1 MMTNTPPVWFITGCS
16 SGFGR
21 AYAEAVIAHGDRLV
35 ATARNVETL
44 QDLVTQAPGRV
55 LAVAMDVTNALAIAS
70 AVDQAMATFGRID
83 VLVNNAGFG
92 LTGAIEEV
100 SDDEW
105 HHLFAANVF
114 GLAAVTRTILPHMRA
129 QQRGHIITISS
140 IAGVS
145 GSAGLG
151 AYSASK
157 FAVEGMSEA
166 LAREV
171 APLGINV
178 TIVEPGGF
186 RTAWAGSSMQ
196 QAAKQLAAYAQSSG
210 RLRQVWSQFNGR
222 QAGDPAR
229 AAAVLIKVVEADH
242 PPLHLALGEDAFA
255 GIQEAW
261 NNRLHDL
268 QRWEQESLSTD
279 FPASE

>member
-1 MMTNTPPVWFITGCS
+1 MATRYSRVWFITGCS
-16 SGFGR
+16 SGFGC
-21 AYAEAVIAHGDRLV
+21 AFAEAVIAHGDSLI

-44 QDLVTQAPGRV
+44 QELMAHAPDRV
-55 LAVAMDVTNALAIAS
+55 LATALDVTDEFSISNAVSQSI
-70 AVDQAMATFGRID
+70 TRFGRID

-105 HHLFAANVF
+105 QRLFATNVF
-114 GLAAVTRTILPHMRA
+114 GLAAVTRAVLPQMRV
-129 QQRGHIITISS
+129 QRNGHIFNISS

-157 FAVEGMSEA
+157 FAVEGLSEA
-166 LAREV
+166 LSGEV
-171 APLGINV
+171 APLGIKV

-186 RTAWAGSSMQ
+186 RTQWAGRSMQ
-196 QAAKQLAAYAQSSG
+196 QAARQMNAYAQSSG
-210 RLRQVWSQFNGR
+210 RLRQVWSQFSGR

-229 AAAVLIKVVEADH
+229 AAAVLIKVAESSQ
-242 PPLHLALGEDAFA
+242 PPLHLALGGDAVA
-255 GIQEAW
+255 GIQDSLQY
-261 NNRLHDL
+261 RFRDL
-268 QRWEQESLSTD
+268 QTWQQESLSTD
-279 FPASE
+279 FPE

>member
-1 MMTNTPPVWFITGCS
+1 MIETRRVWFITGCS

-21 AYAEAVIAHGDRLV
+21 AYAQAVIAHGDKLV

-44 QDLVTQAPGRV
+44 HDLTAQAPDR
-55 LAVAMDVTNALAIAS
+55 AIAAAMDVTDASAIAS
-70 AVDQAMATFGRID
+70 AVDQALSTFGRID

-105 HHLFAANVF
+105 HRLFATNVF
-114 GLAAVTRTILPHMRA
+114 GLAAVTRAILPHMRA
-129 QQRGHIITISS
+129 QQSGYIINISS

-157 FAVEGMSEA
+157 FAIEGMSEA
-166 LAREV
+166 LSREV

-178 TIVEPGGF
+178 TIVELGGF

-196 QAAKQLAAYAQSSG
+196 QAAKQIPAYARSSG
-210 RLRQVWSQFNGR
+210 RLRQVWSQFSGR

-242 PPLHLALGEDAFA
+242 PPLRLALGEDALA

-261 NNRLHDL
+261 NHRLHDL
-268 QRWEQESLSTD
+268 QRWERESLSTD